1 MAEPAGPCC
10 FDDWAR
16 DDARRAR
23 RRTRPDAVTR
33 ALVEALGRS
42 GLRGRSVLDVGCGA
56 GELALACLDA
66 GASRASGLD
75 LGAGAIDHAR
85 ALALERGYAEVVNFV
100 AADAATAEL
109 EPHDVVVLSRVICCY
124 PEAAGL
130 VDHTAAAA
138 ASTYGFVVPRS
149 SGVVGRLTKLLMR
162 VENAVFRLR
171 RRKFGGYRA
180 FVHDVA
186 AIDEQLRRA
195 GLRQVHTQHLRF
207 VWCLAVY
214 QREA

>member
-1 MAEPAGPCC
+1 M
-10 FDDWAR
+10 
-16 DDARRAR
+16 
-23 RRTRPDAVTR
+23 
-33 ALVEALGRS
+33 
-42 GLRGRSVLDVGCGA
+42 LDIGCGA
-56 GELALACLDA
+56 GELTLACLDA
-66 GASRASGLD
+66 GAARATGLD
-75 LGAGAIDHAR
+75 LGAGAIAHAR
-85 ALALERGYAEVVNFV
+85 ALATERGYAEVVTFA

-109 EPHDVVVLSRVICCY
+109 APHDVVVLSRVICCY
-124 PEAAGL
+124 PDATSL

-138 ASTYGFVVPRS
+138 TSTYGFVVPRS
-149 SGVVGRLTKLLMR
+149 SGVVGRLTRLLMR
-162 VENAVFRLR
+162 VENVVFRLR

>member
-33 ALVEALGRS
+33 ALVEALDRS
-42 GLRGRSVLDVGCGA
+42 GLRDRSVLDIGCGA
-56 GELALACLDA
+56 GELTLACLDA
-66 GASRASGLD
+66 GASRATGLD
-75 LGAGAIDHAR
+75 LGSGAIDHAR
-85 ALALERGYAEVVNFV
+85 ALSTERGYAEVVTF
-100 AADAATAEL
+100 AAMDATTAEL
-109 EPHDVVVLSRVICCY
+109 APHDVVVLSRVICCY
-124 PEAAGL
+124 PDATSL

-138 ASTYGFVVPRS
+138 GSTYGFVVPRS
-149 SGVVGRLTKLLMR
+149 SGVVGRLTRLLMR
-162 VENAVFRLR
+162 AENAVFRIR

-186 AIDEQLRRA
+186 AIDEQLGRA
-195 GLRQVHTQHLRF
+195 GMRQVHRQHLRL
-207 VWCLAVY
+207 VWHLAVY